1 MKICLINNLYEPYA
15 IGGAE
20 QVVKM
25 TFEGLKESGH
35 NVFIITTRPI
45 SEKAARERS
54 IYYLPSLQF
63 VFRKLPKFLRLIWHV
78 VDFTDPVTC
87 FRIKKILARERPDVV
102 MTHNLVG
109 IGFLLPLIIRNL
121 RIRHVHVLHDIQML
135 HPSGLLIYGRENV
148 LNGFAAKIYQFAC
161 RKLTAS
167 AEIVISPSNW
177 LISEHTK
184 RGFFSSS
191 RRVILPNPVPR
202 YVTMTD
208 EKKRDNNEFKL
219 LYVGQI
225 EPHKGIQFLID
236 AFAHLTDKNRNFSLT
251 FIGSGPDDSRY
262 LSFISRRN
270 IRNIEFKGRIP
281 NEEVKRLMPAFDC
294 LVVPSLCHENSPT
307 VIYEAASLGLAVIA
321 SRIGGI
327 SEWVRDLGG
336 ILFVPGSRT
345 DLARKLIWASK
356 NPLKL
361 KEMANKAKSRS
372 ERYTLPVYIDKLTQL
387 L

>member
-25 TFEGLKESGH
+25 TFEGLKEAGH
-35 NVFIITTRPI
+35 DVFIITTRPI
-45 SEKAARERS
+45 FEKAAKERS
-54 IYYLPSLQF
+54 VYYLPSWQF
-63 VFRKLPKFLRLIWHV
+63 VFRKMPKFLRLIWHV
-78 VDFTDPVTC
+78 VDFADPVTG
-87 FRIKKILARERPDVV
+87 FRIKKILAREKPDVV

-109 IGFLLPLIIRNL
+109 IGFLLPRIIRNL

-148 LNGFAAKIYQFAC
+148 INGLAARIYQFAC
-161 RKLTAS
+161 RKLIAS
-167 AEIVISPSNW
+167 AAIVVSPSNW
-177 LISEHTK
+177 LITEHTK
-184 RGFFSSS
+184 RGFFRDS
-191 RRVILPNPVPR
+191 RRVILPNPIPR
-202 YVTMTD
+202 YAPMTG
-208 EKKRDNNEFKL
+208 EKRVDNKEFKL
-219 LYVGQI
+219 LFVGQI
-225 EPHKGIQFLID
+225 EPHKGIHFLID
-236 AFAHLTDKNRNFSLT
+236 AFAELTDKYRNFSLT
-251 FIGSGPDDSRY
+251 FIGNGLNDSRY
-262 LSFISRRN
+262 LSAISRRN

-281 NEEVKRLMPAFDC
+281 NEEVKRLMPVFDC

-327 SEWVRDLGG
+327 SELVRDLGG

-361 KEMANKAKSRS
+361 KEMVNKAKSRS
-372 ERYTLPVYIDKLTQL
+372 ERYILPVYIDKLTRL